1 MATGSVEK
9 LKQVVDRALKDN
21 AYAERLFKEPEA
33 VAAEAGLSAN
43 EKLVVKQMNR
53 AQFEAARKDAAKS
66 SEPGQLTD
74 KDLAAVAGGGGFS
87 AKSLGTA
94 SNMILGRSVIAAT
107 GGSYVKLS
115 AAGCEC
121 CAWKGGISMGNLVLP
136 PF

>member
-1 MATGSVEK
+1 MATESVEK
-9 LKQVVDRALKDN
+9 LKKVVDRALKDD

-53 AQFEAARKDAAKS
+53 AQFARKDAAKS
-66 SEPGQLTD
+66 PGPAQLSD
-74 KDLAAVAGGGGFS
+74 KDLASVAGGGGFS
-87 AKSLGTA
+87 AQVLGTA

-115 AAGCEC
+115 AAGCDC